1 MEEALKPYN
10 RVNVVVVGIRH
21 NGVMY
26 PMSEKVLFA
35 LVHGQPFPT
44 EVSTFKSFVKDDDK
58 FIIKSGVVGDRVI
71 GVTFK
76 LYQSGEDVMFTM
88 HDDRHPNE
96 CPKSSV
102 YVKLEHDVIELPL

>member
-1 MEEALKPYN
+1 MEEVLKAYK
-10 RVNVVVVGIRH
+10 RVNVIVTGLRH
-21 NGVMY
+21 EGVMY
-26 PMSEKVLFA
+26 VCNEKVLFA

-44 EVSTFKSFVKDDDK
+44 EVSTFKSFVKEGDK
-58 FIIKSGVVGDRVI
+58 FFIKGGVVADRTI

-88 HDDRHPNE
+88 YDDRNPNE